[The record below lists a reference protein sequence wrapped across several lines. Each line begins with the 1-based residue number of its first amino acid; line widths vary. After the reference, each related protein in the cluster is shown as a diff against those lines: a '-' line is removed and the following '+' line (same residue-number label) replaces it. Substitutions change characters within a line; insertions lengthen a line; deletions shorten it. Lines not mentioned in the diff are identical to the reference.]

1 MKFNWGTGIFAV
13 YIGFVL
19 LILAA
24 VIFAFTIDV
33 DLVADNYY
41 EKELLHQTEIDKAD
55 RASKLT
61 QQINFSQYNDSV
73 ILRFPKIFSQNL
85 ISGTIFFSR
94 DDNSEKD
101 FFIPV
106 TLDDSLSQVIPTKN
120 LLPGLWRVK
129 IDWRVN
135 STTFLTQKNLMVN

>member
-106 TLDDSLSQVIPTKN
+106 TFDDSLSQVIPTKN

>member
-94 DDNSEKD
+94 DDNSERD